1 MPLRQESTSRAK
13 KDGLLGLTLLRLA
26 RVAALAAEEPYKPK
40 TEILLNPTRDDE
52 LSDTQW
58 WCLACSQQ

>member
-1 MPLRQESTSRAK
+1 MPLRQETTSRAK

-26 RVAALAAEEPYKPK
+26 RVAALAVEEPYKPNTK
-40 TEILLNPTRDDE
+40 ILLNPTRDDE

-58 WCLACSQQ
+58 WCFACFQR